1 MHLKRYF
8 ELCNMFVLLILL
20 MMGGGGGGS
29 GPVGVG
35 GSNRK
40 TKKKSS
46 VSSSGGSG
54 GVSIGSGGGLTSRG
68 GGAGGSTGGGGGA
81 GGGAA
86 FGKVSLPRRPKAALG
101 KIALP
106 PEAKRA
112 LGKIALL
119 PEAKRALGKIA
130 LPPETVK
137 AIAPIKITDYRI
149 SVEPKSNEVNQGSNA
164 TYIVTVT
171 SIRGF
176 NTPVTLTTNGLRF
189 KNSLSEPIKVTPP
202 AGGRTSIEL
211 VVETS
216 KKNSIGAHNFMVI
229 GTTNTVVH
237 YVPVKLMVK

>member
-119 PEAKRALGKIA
+119 PE
-130 LPPETVK
+130 TVK